1 MSFLKRKE
9 IKQRQSLKEEPPS
22 GCLISHQNS
31 SAVFLNDGFW
41 TGLWANIKFRFTR
54 FFENKATSQVCL
66 DYFESLHLESK
77 QTNLIEVTFSI
88 ILK

>member
-31 SAVFLNDGFW
+31 SAVFLND
-41 TGLWANIKFRFTR
+41 GLWANIKFRFTR